1 MQRTEHK
8 VVKET
13 MIRLGNPFDD
23 LQVPGSGPGSGLSPG

>member
-23 LQVPGSGPGSGLSPG
+23 LQVGSGPGSGLSPG